1 MPFTPEPERTPFDNW
16 SLCQNMLLII
26 GGRAPGPGTEAKAVA
41 AFVSRAAAMAAAL
54 WRLES

>member
-26 GGRAPGPGTEAKAVA
+26 GGRDRSKAVA
-41 AFVSRAAAMAAAL
+41 HGGFVSRAAAKAAAL
-54 WRLES
+54 WRWES